1 MLAINSVG
9 MAKVLISSDDIDQ
22 VRNANLR
29 AKWQSNR
36 NRKGSRSLR
45 TFPSID
51 FASGTLSFAAG
62 ESVVLAATSGVV
74 GLSAIEVHVKAVPE
88 PSSALLLTLGAGA
101 LGLVRRRR

>member
-1 MLAINSVG
+1 MIGGTTISPDDVG
-9 MAKVLISSDDIDQ
+9 GAT
-22 VRNANLR
+22 NGEA
-29 AKWQSNR
+29 
-36 NRKGSRSLR
+36 
-45 TFPSID
+45 SID